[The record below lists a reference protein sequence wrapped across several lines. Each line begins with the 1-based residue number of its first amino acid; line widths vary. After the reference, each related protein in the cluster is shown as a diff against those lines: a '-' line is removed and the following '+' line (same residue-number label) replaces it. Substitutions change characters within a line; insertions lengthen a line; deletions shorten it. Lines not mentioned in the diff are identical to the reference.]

1 MNPGNSGGGLFDA
14 QGNLIAIVVAKSG
27 GEGIEGLGFAIPI
40 DDVLAI
46 LDDLKE
52 HGYVTG
58 RVSLGLSIVEINNEQ
73 TAWMYRVNELG
84 TYIYSISSG
93 SSAAEAGLQ
102 PGDRII
108 SVNGTTIGSYD
119 DLKTFLKT
127 VSVGDPLRFVISRSG
142 QPLEITVTAGEY
154 VPEQIQKQNNSNI

>member
-1 MNPGNSGGGLFDA
+1 MFG
-14 QGNLIAIVVAKSG
+14 AK
-27 GEGIEGLGFAIPI
+27 
-40 DDVLAI
+40 
-46 LDDLKE
+46 
-52 HGYVTG
+52 
-58 RVSLGLSIVEINNEQ
+58 
-73 TAWMYRVNELG
+73 AWVFF
-84 TYIYSISSG
+84 YSKAFKG
-93 SSAAEAGLQ
+93 SAFKVDISAAEAGLQ

-108 SVNGTTIGSYD
+108 SVNGTAIGSYD